1 MVDFAPPEVSA
12 PCRRQPCHKQAGRTN
27 SGIASALRTASETA
41 SGRASRLP
49 NRRGQS
55 NPIPVSRIASRN
67 NRAHTDKHSALRRE
81 TGYESAKESKP
92 WTRTPDEQNFRHV
105 IRDSGPA
112 RFQSGR
118 PSWPNTLSYE
128 TCPFWF
134 TASPKQERGPVEQSS
149 EGEGAACVLRYPR
162 FFELKSSWNQKVRSG
177 EARRHCLPKN
187 RMKQPA
193 AEH

>member
-134 TASPKQERGPVEQSS
+134 TASLSRSEVQSNRVARAKEPLAFSGTQGSLNSKVPGTKKFVPERPAGT
-149 EGEGAACVLRYPR
+149 ACR
-162 FFELKSSWNQKVRSG
+162 KTG
-177 EARRHCLPKN
+177 
-187 RMKQPA
+187 
-193 AEH
+193 